1 MGPVGTGVAT
11 LADADGIALAD
22 GAAVVGAEALVVGAV
37 VVGVSPPHAAKQTSR
52 VEMSEDVRMCASRN
66 GPSLRNQAMSA
77 SLVVTFVA
85 SVSAR
90 ANADCTELPVLTPA
104 AQTASDL
111 RCFGPDL
118 LPKRAKVD
126 GARGHGS
133 IFPAVLAT
141 VGGMGIGSFIGF
153 RLGGSALLDPRSDAV
168 RNDYAVANVALSIGV
183 TALVTGIVLL
193 LVSERR

>member
-1 MGPVGTGVAT
+1 
-11 LADADGIALAD
+11 
-22 GAAVVGAEALVVGAV
+22 
-37 VVGVSPPHAAKQTSR
+37 
-52 VEMSEDVRMCASRN
+52 
-66 GPSLRNQAMSA
+66 MSA
-77 SLVVTFVA
+77 LLVVTFVM
-85 SVSAR
+85 SVAPR
-90 ANADCTELPVLTPA
+90 ANADCTEWPVLAPA
-104 AQTASDL
+104 VQTASDL

-118 LPKRAKVD
+118 LPRKAKVD
-126 GARGHGS
+126 AAHAHGS

-141 VGGMGIGSFIGF
+141 VGGVGIGTFIGF